1 MAIKI
6 KFKLDGKNRTFTQ
19 QTINARKMRKL
30 FEFYSDMSKVE
41 SGETTKSELDV
52 LDDMLILVETFFD
65 DQDVNFDNLLDGLD
79 ATELMPTLQDVFEQ
93 VSRLGQ
99 DEKKIQAVKPV

>member
-6 KFKLDGKNRTFTQ
+6 KFKLEGKNRTFTQ

-52 LDDMLILVETFFD
+52 LDDMLILVENFFD
-65 DQDVNFDNLLDGLD
+65 DKDVNFDNLLDGLE

-93 VSRLGQ
+93 VAQLGQ
-99 DEKKIQAVKPV
+99 DEKKI

>member
-1 MAIKI
+1 MSIKI

-30 FEFYSDMSKVE
+30 FKFYSDMSKVE
-41 SGETTKSELDV
+41 NGETTKSELDV
-52 LDDMLILVETFFD
+52 LDDMLILVENFFD
-65 DQDVNFDNLLDGLD
+65 DKDVNFDNLLDGLD

>member
-52 LDDMLILVETFFD
+52 LDDMLILVENFFD

-79 ATELMPTLQDVFEQ
+79 ATELMPTLQGVFEQ
-93 VSRLGQ
+93 VAQLGQ

>member
-6 KFKLDGKNRTFTQ
+6 KFKLEGKNRTFTQ

-52 LDDMLILVETFFD
+52 LDDMLILVENFFD